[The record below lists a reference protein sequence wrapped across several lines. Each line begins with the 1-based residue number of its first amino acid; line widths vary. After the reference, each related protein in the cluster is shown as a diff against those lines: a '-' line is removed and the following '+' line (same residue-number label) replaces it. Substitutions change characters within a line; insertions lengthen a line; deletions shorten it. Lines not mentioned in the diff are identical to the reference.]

1 MFLKKFAA
9 PLLAGLLTVFLL
21 AAPASAHGGHHGR
34 GYGCAAPQ
42 VSATCPAGCAQTGWH
57 SHQGVGYCGYHHAN
71 NTCGGYCAALCE
83 VEGCVEAGRHTHDNV
98 LYCGYA
104 HENGYCDNT
113 CAAILADQEM
123 QSQFVQAWSGW
134 GCWGG
139 GHRGWHC

>member
-1 MFLKKFAA
+1 MNTWKDKDIIELYWQRSEEAIRATAA
-9 PLLAGLLTVFLL
+9 K
-21 AAPASAHGGHHGR
+21 
-34 GYGCAAPQ
+34 
-42 VSATCPAGCAQTGWH
+42 
-57 SHQGVGYCGYHHAN
+57 
-71 NTCGGYCAALCE
+71 CGGYCAALCE

-98 LYCGYA
+98 IYCGYA

-113 CAAILADQEM
+113 CAAILAAQEM